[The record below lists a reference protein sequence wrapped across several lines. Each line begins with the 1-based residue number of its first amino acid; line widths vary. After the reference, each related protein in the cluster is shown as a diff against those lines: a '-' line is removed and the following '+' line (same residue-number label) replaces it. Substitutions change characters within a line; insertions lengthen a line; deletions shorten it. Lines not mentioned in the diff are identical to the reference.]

1 MNLGETDKCMQRL
14 GLNISVAFISVKR
27 FIVLTLWQ
35 ILQMYVN
42 MLEGEKKKNLIR
54 RDSVLLNSINISFY
68 YSTFKTLNI
77 WPWCLTGNNM
87 QIKTSACRYSGLKL
101 KDVFRFNKEI
111 KTNNPPP
118 QRVQQIKLKVY
129 KASRNNIYLETL
141 FWFVHF
147 HHPNSKLTIQA
158 LILSFKKKTFVEL
171 FPSNIHSSSYLTLS
185 LIQPVQHWLINFN

>member
-1 MNLGETDKCMQRL
+1 MNLGETSRQMDKCMQRL
-14 GLNISVAFISVKR
+14 GLKISVAFISVKR

-42 MLEGEKKKNLIR
+42 MLEGEKKNLIR

-158 LILSFKKKTFVEL
+158 LILSLKKKKTFVDP
-171 FPSNIHSSSYLTLS
+171 FPKRKKSVFATYIVHH
-185 LIQPVQHWLINFN
+185 I